1 MVAPTSCYF
10 RRFET
15 PVRVI
20 GRECVADGDNERSES
35 PKTGLKSVRKSGIK
49 DFAGSSECDA
59 DRIWGGRK
67 ASSISCNMIDLSF
80 EKDDLFT

>member
-1 MVAPTSCYF
+1 MIAPSSCYF

-49 DFAGSSECDA
+49 DSAGSSERDV
-59 DRIWGGRK
+59 DRIWGKERLHQ
-67 ASSISCNMIDLSF
+67 SVV
-80 EKDDLFT
+80 T